1 MHAFYVGS
9 IAIVEVTTANNPVI
23 DQPLILQCDV
33 IIVGDNTNTVDII
46 WTNGDKQIRRV
57 NNVTARIKMKS
68 SSVYNDSFII
78 PSLDISDIGSV
89 YECAVLINSSLP
101 AAASSNITIPI
112 PGTYIVTYIVS
123 LSTVV
128 LNSRD

>member
-1 MHAFYVGS
+1 MRTSYIGP
-9 IAIVEVTTANNPVI
+9 ILTVEITMTDNPVI

-46 WTNGDKQIRRV
+46 WTNDDKQIRRV

-101 AAASSNITIPI
+101 AAASSEITIPI
-112 PGTYIVTYIVS
+112 PGMYVCTY
-123 LSTVV
+123 
-128 LNSRD
+128 

>member
-1 MHAFYVGS
+1 MFNILLIIVYIKGPNVT
-9 IAIVEVTTANNPVI
+9 VEVTTVNNPVI

-89 YECAVLINSSLP
+89 YECTVLINSNSS
-101 AAASSNITIPI
+101 AAARSNITIPI
-112 PGTYIVTYIVS
+112 PGMYVHIYTYI
-123 LSTVV
+123 
-128 LNSRD
+128 